1 MANTLF
7 LALSLLAPL
16 VRLAEA
22 NPFPAPGLTRNW
34 ALPRAPGW
42 TFDTKNET
50 SGIVALESIVV
61 SPTLALFFDRASDD
75 PLQINGHSA
84 WGALWNLET
93 SNVTAIDVVT
103 NSFCAGGALLSNGT
117 MASIGGDQTGF
128 QGNPIIKPG
137 NQAIR
142 LLGPCSSPTGESCT
156 LFEDPNL
163 VLLAERW
170 YPSAIRIFDGS
181 LLIAGGMH
189 FEAVF
194 YNVAPENSFEF
205 FPRKEESVRPSAF
218 LERALPANLFP
229 RYVLLCLPCDECE
242 AYEVGYNSLIALPD
256 GKIFMIA
263 NNQTIIYDVEANTE
277 TVLPELPNGVRV
289 TNPIDGS
296 AILLP
301 LSPPDFTPEVLVCG
315 GTIIDD
321 TIQPGNLSSQ
331 IPATT
336 QCSRITVTPEGI
348 AKGWEVEHMLEGRT
362 MHELLHI
369 PNGQILITNGA
380 GTGFAG
386 FNSVQDTIGNS
397 NSDHAVLV
405 PSIYTPDA
413 PLGQRIS
420 NQGMPSSGIARLY
433 HSTATLTPQGNF
445 LIGGSNPNNGTV
457 VGAGVKFPSEF
468 RIQTLDPPFMSV
480 PRPQIVS
487 MPEKL
492 AFNQSFT
499 VPISLPS
506 SLRSPDA
513 NVQVALMDLGFST
526 HGFHAG
532 ARLVF
537 MDAKISS
544 DGKTLTFVTPPNG
557 RVYPP
562 GPATVFL
569 TVDDVTSEGAW
580 VMMGSGNAPPTLE

>member
-1 MANTLF
+1 MAHAL
-7 LALSLLAPL
+7 LLVLSLLTTVAKLVGAKPL
-16 VRLAEA
+16 SPSQLLDTTVK
-22 NPFPAPGLTRNW
+22 
-34 ALPRAPGW
+34 PRAPGW
-42 TFDTKNET
+42 TFNTKTET

-128 QGNPIIKPG
+128 PGNPVIKPG

-142 LLGPCSSPTGESCT
+142 LLGPCSSPTGEDCT

-163 VLLAERW
+163 VLQAERW

-189 FEAVF
+189 VEAVF
-194 YNVAPENSFEF
+194 YNVDPENSFEF

-229 RYVLLCLPCDECE
+229 RML
-242 AYEVGYNSLIALPD
+242 ALPD
-256 GKIFMIA
+256 GTVFMVA
-263 NNQTIIYDVEANTE
+263 NNQTIIYDIEANTE
-277 TVLPELPNGVRV
+277 TVLPDLPNGVRV

-296 AILLP
+296 IILLP

-321 TIQPGNLSSQ
+321 TIQPGNLTSQ
-331 IPATT
+331 IPATS

-369 PNGQILITNGA
+369 PNGQILIANGA

-386 FNSVQDTIGNS
+386 FNSVQDLIGNS
-397 NSDHAVLV
+397 NADHAVLV

-413 PLGQRIS
+413 PLGERIINS
-420 NQGMPSSGIARLY
+420 GMPSSGIARVY
-433 HSTATLTPQGNF
+433 HSTITLTPQGNF

-457 VGAGVKFPSEF
+457 VGANVTFPSEF

-492 AFNQSFT
+492 SFNTSFT

-506 SLRSPDA
+506 SLSRPDA

-532 ARLVF
+532 ARLVL
-537 MDAKISS
+537 MDSEISS
-544 DGKTLTFVTPPNG
+544 DGKSLTFVTPPNG

-569 TVDDVTSEGAW
+569 TVDNVTSEGAW
-580 VMMGSGNAPPTLE
+580 VMMGSGNSPPTLE